1 MYIMI
6 NTAYIYYT
14 LNSDA
19 SLALIPTI
27 VFKNNNNQV
36 TNLESYDYSLFKFS
50 IFVQTAH
57 VNNTT
62 NADIS
67 NFSKCCIG
75 QLQIYPKAFLSTTTP
90 ESDHAFLL
98 TNEINGNTNY
108 QIDSSLSFV
117 PNGRMFYS
125 SNYINAGLSE
135 LLTIKCNYDAS
146 NNYLF
151 MFDFKE
157 FNDTLTSPITVP
169 IIYTIQVELLNPG
182 KLNKNDIYTKNFTD
196 NL

>member
-1 MYIMI
+1 MNI
-6 NTAYIYYT
+6 AYIYYT
-14 LNSDA
+14 LNTNET
-19 SLALIPTI
+19 LNLIPSI

-36 TNLESYDYSLFKFS
+36 TNLELYDYSLFKFS

-57 VNNTT
+57 VNNTI
-62 NADIS
+62 NEDIS

-75 QLQIYPKAFLSTTTP
+75 QLQIYPKAFLSSAVTESNTP
-90 ESDHAFLL
+90 FLL

-108 QIDSSLSFV
+108 QIDSNLSFV

-125 SNYINAGLSE
+125 SNYMNSGLSE

-146 NNYLF
+146 NNYIF
-151 MFDFKE
+151 QFDFKQ

-169 IIYTIQVELLNPG
+169 IIYAIQVELLNPG
-182 KLNKNDIYTKNFTD
+182 KLNKTDIYTKNFTN

>member
-1 MYIMI
+1 MNI
-6 NTAYIYYT
+6 AYIYYT
-14 LNSDA
+14 LNTNET
-19 SLALIPTI
+19 LNLIPSI

-36 TNLESYDYSLFKFS
+36 TNLELYDYSLFKFS

-57 VNNTT
+57 VNNTI
-62 NADIS
+62 NEDIS

-75 QLQIYPKAFLSTTTP
+75 QLQIYPKAFLSSAVTESNTP
-90 ESDHAFLL
+90 FLL

-108 QIDSSLSFV
+108 QIDSNLSFV

-125 SNYINAGLSE
+125 SNYMNAGLSE

-146 NNYLF
+146 NNYIF
-151 MFDFKE
+151 QFDFKQ

-169 IIYTIQVELLNPG
+169 IIYAIQVELLNPG
-182 KLNKNDIYTKNFTD
+182 KLNKTDIYTKNFTN

>member
-1 MYIMI
+1 MI

-27 VFKNNNNQV
+27 VFKNNNSQV

-57 VNNTT
+57 ENNTT
-62 NADIS
+62 NEDIP

-75 QLQIYPKAFLSTTTP
+75 QLQIYPKAFLSVANTY
-90 ESDHAFLL
+90 SNNAFLL

-108 QIDSSLSFV
+108 QIENNLLIA

-125 SNYINAGLSE
+125 SNYMNSGLSE

-146 NNYLF
+146 NNYNF
-151 MFDFKE
+151 QFDFKK
-157 FNDTLTSPITVP
+157 FNDTLTSPISAP
-169 IIYTIQVELLNPG
+169 IIYAIQVELLNPG
-182 KLNKNDIYTKNFTD
+182 KLNTTDIYTKNFT
-196 NL
+196 NNI

>member
-1 MYIMI
+1 MNI
-6 NTAYIYYT
+6 AYIYYT
-14 LNSDA
+14 LNTNET
-19 SLALIPTI
+19 LNLIPSI

-36 TNLESYDYSLFKFS
+36 TNLELYDYSLFKFS

-57 VNNTT
+57 VNNTI
-62 NADIS
+62 NEDIS

-75 QLQIYPKAFLSTTTP
+75 QLQIYPKAFLSSAVTESNTP
-90 ESDHAFLL
+90 FLL

-108 QIDSSLSFV
+108 QIDSNLSFV

-125 SNYINAGLSE
+125 SNYMNAGLSE

-146 NNYLF
+146 NNYIF
-151 MFDFKE
+151 QFNFKQ

-169 IIYTIQVELLNPG
+169 IIYAIQVELLNPG
-182 KLNKNDIYTKNFTD
+182 KLNKTDIYTKNFTN